1 MSTFYKY
8 MCSYIQIFPEM
19 GSYDSRGRKL
29 HHNRHYTLALVI
41 IQNLEAHPHALASH
55 IIQAEDKQSGG
66 EDGSL

>member
-1 MSTFYKY
+1 
-8 MCSYIQIFPEM
+8 M